1 MLNYI
6 KSEFYR
12 AAHST
17 EIRGTAL
24 GLGGIVL
31 LMNLVL
37 YLMKDLEHF
46 RYGSTSFSY
55 SMLVSM
61 PMLYCYVAADVAV
74 MLYEADRKNGTL
86 GNSVSYGLSRIQ
98 IFASEAPC
106 CCLFPDLP
114 PWGSCCWRFLP
125 CPLLPQGR

>member
-12 AAHST
+12 AAHSA

-46 RYGSTSFSY
+46 RYGKDTPVPVDGFTRGHIKRG
-55 SMLVSM
+55 V
-61 PMLYCYVAADVAV
+61 
-74 MLYEADRKNGTL
+74 E
-86 GNSVSYGLSRIQ
+86 
-98 IFASEAPC
+98 
-106 CCLFPDLP
+106 
-114 PWGSCCWRFLP
+114 
-125 CPLLPQGR
+125 